1 MTARH
6 WWVNHK
12 QASKQEIE
20 GSYLWSPKKN
30 KNGARNISYDNMTR
44 AVPGD
49 VVFSYADGKI
59 GAVGFV
65 IDRVRTSPAPV
76 AFGRAVEQS
85 RTDAGWLLPVRFEVL
100 SRPLIPKGHMK
111 VIAPVL
117 PGKHSPIRAN
127 GSDSPGIYLAEIPVI
142 MATVIQ
148 DLLEEQ
154 LQKIQDEIAV
164 ETNDQLTDSAME
176 EEIWQRTDLGPREK
190 RQLISARIDQG
201 IFRENVERIEKAC
214 RVTGV
219 LDRRHLRA
227 SHIKPWKVSDDRE
240 KIDGFNGLLLSPHIA
255 HLFDRGHISFSNDGR
270 MLISEHLNPTVL
282 RAWGLDKIRPPQAF
296 RPEQWVYLEFH
307 RQHIFEKISRGRRTS
322 ETAN

>member
-1 MTARH
+1 M
-6 WWVNHK
+6 
-12 QASKQEIE
+12 
-20 GSYLWSPKKN
+20 
-30 KNGARNISYDNMTR
+30 
-44 AVPGD
+44 
-49 VVFSYADGKI
+49 FSYADGKI

-76 AFGRAVEQS
+76 EFGRAAEQLH
-85 RTDAGWLLPVRFEVL
+85 TDAGWLLPVRFEAL
-100 SRPLIPKGHMK
+100 SRPLMPKGHMK

-127 GSDSPGIYLAEIPVI
+127 GSENPGIYLAEIPVI

-164 ETNDQLTDSAME
+164 ETDDQLTDSAME
-176 EEIWQRTDLGPREK
+176 EEIWQRTNLGPREK
-190 RQLISARIDQG
+190 RQLISARIGQG

-255 HLFDRGHISFSNDGR
+255 HLFDRGH
-270 MLISEHLNPTVL
+270 
-282 RAWGLDKIRPPQAF
+282 
-296 RPEQWVYLEFH
+296 
-307 RQHIFEKISRGRRTS
+307 
-322 ETAN
+322 

>member
-1 MTARH
+1 VIARH

-12 QASKQEIE
+12 QTSKQEIE

-30 KNGARNISYDNMTR
+30 KNGAKNVSYDNMTR

-49 VVFSYADGKI
+49 IVFSYADGKI
-59 GAVGFV
+59 GAVGIV
-65 IDRVRTSPAPV
+65 IDRVRTAPTPV
-76 AFGRAVEQS
+76 EFGQAAEQWK
-85 RTDAGWLLPVRFEVL
+85 TDAGWLLPVRLEAL
-100 SRPLIPKGHMK
+100 SRPLIPKDHMK

-117 PGKHSPIRAN
+117 PGKHSPIRASGDCN
-127 GSDSPGIYLAEIPVI
+127 QRIYLAEVPPS

-154 LQKIQDEIAV
+154 LQKIQDEIAI
-164 ETNDQLTDSAME
+164 ETNNQLTDSAIE

-190 RQLISARIDQG
+190 RQLISARIGQG

-240 KIDGFNGLLLSPHIA
+240 KIDGFNGLLLSPHIE
-255 HLFDRGHISFSNDGR
+255 HLFDRGHIAFANDGR
-270 MLISEHLNPTVL
+270 ILISEHLNPTVL
-282 RAWGLDKIRPPQAF
+282 RAWGLDKIRPPQRF

-307 RQHIFEKISRGRRTS
+307 RQHIFEKISRGRRT
-322 ETAN
+322 

>member
-1 MTARH
+1 
-6 WWVNHK
+6 
-12 QASKQEIE
+12 
-20 GSYLWSPKKN
+20 
-30 KNGARNISYDNMTR
+30 
-44 AVPGD
+44 
-49 VVFSYADGKI
+49 
-59 GAVGFV
+59 
-65 IDRVRTSPAPV
+65 
-76 AFGRAVEQS
+76 
-85 RTDAGWLLPVRFEVL
+85 
-100 SRPLIPKGHMK
+100 MK

-127 GSDSPGIYLAEIPVI
+127 GSDSPGIYLAEIPLI

-296 RPEQWVYLEFH
+296 RPEQWVYLGFH
-307 RQHIFEKISRGRRTS
+307 RQHIFEKIPRGRRTS
-322 ETAN
+322 KTAN